1 MMENKEKN
9 IDSSMDDE
17 LKSTLAYHEDDA
29 SPLSADDHEEVV
41 QINEE
46 VYGTELDKKLS
57 HQYSISPSLKRKK
70 ELIDYIFYQ
79 GLAFHL
85 L

>member
-29 SPLSADDHEEVV
+29 SPISSDDHEEVV
-41 QINEE
+41 E
-46 VYGTELDKKLS
+46 
-57 HQYSISPSLKRKK
+57 IS
-70 ELIDYIFYQ
+70 
-79 GLAFHL
+79 
-85 L
+85 

>member
-29 SPLSADDHEEVV
+29 SPISSDDHEEVV
-41 QINEE
+41 EISEE
-46 VYGTELDKKLS
+46 VYGEAYVIRDGNVSELCRHEKMCV
-57 HQYSISPSLKRKK
+57 LK
-70 ELIDYIFYQ
+70 
-79 GLAFHL
+79 G
-85 L
+85 